1 MFFNYLTTAI
11 RNISKHKGYS
21 LINITGLAVGI
32 ASAVLILLYVQDELS
47 YDRFHEKSDQI
58 YRVGLH
64 GTIAGNEMKVGI
76 TSAPMAETLV
86 NEYPEVLNATRLFTF
101 TGSPVVKYN
110 ENSFVVEKYYLAD
123 STFFDVFTVE
133 FINGN
138 PKTALNRSNTMILTR
153 ETAEKI
159 FGTEDPV
166 GKTLLVGNDQEEFEV
181 TGVVKEFPGNSH
193 FNFDI
198 LTSIVSMPGASSPVW
213 VSNNF
218 VTYIVLQEGFD
229 YLDLEAKF
237 PELVKTY
244 VGPQLAQ
251 FANTTLEEFFEA
263 GNQWGY
269 FLQNLTDLHFSDLE
283 FEIEPGGDMKNV
295 YIFSVIAFFLII
307 IACINFMNLATAK
320 SAGRALEVG
329 IRKVAGS
336 SRKGLI
342 LQFLTESIILT
353 FISLVLAIVL
363 AALLIPS
370 FNNIASKTLALN
382 LLGDPLILSGIII
395 IGLIVSLLSGSYPAV
410 YLSAFKPVKVLKG
423 SIKSGAKNSRLR
435 SILVVI
441 QFSIAI
447 FLIISTIVVYRQ
459 MNFIQNKDLGYDKE
473 NLLIVQRAYAL
484 QDQRETFI
492 QELERNTGIE
502 SVTLTNFF
510 PGEIMGNTAYK
521 PEGSTADDIR
531 AINITYV
538 DDKYHEVLNLKI
550 NEGRWFSRDRADD
563 SSAVILNEAAVKAFG
578 YEDPVNKKVML
589 IGGGADN
596 TDLPLQVIG
605 VVKDFHYQSLHQTI
619 KPLVIHYNRNEF
631 GQFIGLKI
639 QPDNYQ
645 ESINFVQKQWDV
657 FVKDQPLEYSFLE
670 DELASKYADDRKTG
684 TIISIFALIAIL
696 VSCLGLFGLAL
707 YTTEQR
713 TKEIGIRKV
722 MGASVPVILLLLSKE
737 IIILMSVS
745 TLISWPAAYFFMK
758 NWLQNFAFKINPGVL
773 TFFIASLVALIIA
786 MITISYRTYRASTAN
801 PADSLRH
808 E

>member
-1 MFFNYLTTAI
+1 M
-11 RNISKHKGYS
+11 
-21 LINITGLAVGI
+21 INITGLAVGI

-76 TSAPMAETLV
+76 TSAPMAQTLV
-86 NEYPEVLNATRLFTF
+86 DEYPEVLHATRLFTF

-110 ENSFVVEKYYLAD
+110 ESSFVVEKYYLAD

-133 FINGN
+133 FINGD
-138 PKTALNRSNTMILTR
+138 PETALNRTNTMILTR

-166 GKTLLVGNDQEEFEV
+166 GKTLLVGNDQETFEV
-181 TGVVKEFPGNSH
+181 TGVVEEFPGNSH
-193 FNFDI
+193 FNFDV
-198 LTSIVSMPGASSPVW
+198 LTSIVSMPGANSPVW

-283 FEIEPGGDMKNV
+283 FEIEPGGDIKNV
-295 YIFSVIAFFLII
+295 YIFSVIAFFLIV

-342 LQFLTESIILT
+342 LQFLTESVILT
-353 FISLVLAIVL
+353 FISLVLAIILV
-363 AALLIPS
+363 ALFIPS
-370 FNNIASKTLALN
+370 FNNIASKALAMN
-382 LLGDPLILSGIII
+382 LLSDPMILSGIII

-423 SIKSGAKNSRLR
+423 SLKSGAKNSRIR
-435 SILVVI
+435 SVLVVI

-502 SVTLTNFF
+502 SVTLTSFF
-510 PGEIMGNTAYK
+510 PGSIMGNTAYK
-521 PEGSTADDIR
+521 PEGSTAEDIR
-531 AINITYV
+531 AINVTNV

-563 SSAVILNEAAVKAFG
+563 SSAVILNEAAVKALG
-578 YEDPVNKKVML
+578 YEDPVNKKVIL
-589 IGGGADN
+589 IGAGPDN
-596 TDLPLQVIG
+596 TDLPLQIIG
-605 VVKDFHYQSLHQTI
+605 VIKDFHYQSLHQTI

-631 GQFIGLKI
+631 GQLIGLKI
-639 QPDNYQ
+639 HPENYQ
-645 ESINFVQKQWDV
+645 ESINFVQEQWDA

-670 DELASKYADDRKTG
+670 DELASKYANDRKTG
-684 TIISIFALIAIL
+684 TIFSIFALIAIL
-696 VSCLGLFGLAL
+696 VSCLGLFGLAS

-722 MGASVPVILLLLSKE
+722 MGASVSVVLLLLSRE

-773 TFFIASLVALIIA
+773 TFFVASLVALIIA
-786 MITISYRTYRASTAN
+786 MLTISYRTYRASTEN
-801 PADSLRH
+801 PAESLRH
-808 E
+808 EG

>member
-47 YDRFHEKSDQI
+47 YDRFHEKSEQI

-76 TSAPMAETLV
+76 TSAPMAQTLV

-101 TGSPVVKYN
+101 AGSPVVKYN
-110 ENSFVVEKYYLAD
+110 EKSFVVEKYYFAD

-133 FINGN
+133 FINGD

-153 ETAEKI
+153 KTAEKI

-166 GKTLLVGNDQEEFEV
+166 GKTLLVGNDKEEFEV

-198 LTSIVSMPGASSPVW
+198 LTSIVSMPGANSPVW

-218 VTYIVLQEGFD
+218 VTYIVLQKGFD
-229 YLDLEAKF
+229 YHDLEAKF

-269 FLQNLTDLHFSDLE
+269 FLQKLTDLHFSDLE
-283 FEIEPGGDMKNV
+283 FEIEPGGDMKHV
-295 YIFSVIAFFLII
+295 YIFSVIAFFLIV

-329 IRKVAGS
+329 IRKVAGA

-342 LQFLTESIILT
+342 LQFLTESVILT

-363 AALLIPS
+363 ATLLIPS

-382 LLGDPLILSGIII
+382 LLSDPLILSGIIL

-423 SIKSGAKNSRLR
+423 SLKSGAKNSRLR

-473 NLLIVQRAYAL
+473 NLLIIQRAYAL

-492 QELERNTGIE
+492 QELEKNSGIE

-510 PGEIMGNTAYK
+510 PGSIMGNTAYK

-531 AINITYV
+531 SINITNV

-550 NEGRWFSRDRADD
+550 NRGRWFSRDRADD
-563 SSAVILNEAAVKAFG
+563 STAVILNEAAVKALGF
-578 YEDPVNKKVML
+578 EDPLNKKVML
-589 IGGGADN
+589 LGGGPDN
-596 TDLPLQVIG
+596 TDLPLQIIG

-639 QPDNYQ
+639 HPENYQ
-645 ESINFVQKQWDV
+645 ESINLVQKQWDT

-670 DELASKYADDRKTG
+670 DELASKYDDDRKTG
-684 TIISIFALIAIL
+684 IIFSIFAIIAIL
-696 VSCLGLFGLAL
+696 VSCLGLFGLAS
-707 YTTEQR
+707 YTAEQR

-722 MGASVPVILLLLSKE
+722 MGASVPVILLLLSRE

-745 TLISWPAAYFFMK
+745 TLISWPAAYFFTK
-758 NWLQNFAFKINPGVL
+758 NWLQNFAFRINPGVL
-773 TFFIASLVALIIA
+773 TFFIASLVALVIA
-786 MITISYRTYRASTAN
+786 MITVSYRTYRASKAN

>member
-47 YDRFHEKSDQI
+47 YDRFHEKSEQI

-76 TSAPMAETLV
+76 TSAPMAQTLV

-101 TGSPVVKYN
+101 AGSPVVKYN
-110 ENSFVVEKYYLAD
+110 EKSFVVEKYYFAD

-133 FINGN
+133 FINGD

-153 ETAEKI
+153 KTAEKI

-166 GKTLLVGNDQEEFEV
+166 GKTLLVGNDKEEFEV

-198 LTSIVSMPGASSPVW
+198 LTSIVSMPGANSPVW

-218 VTYIVLQEGFD
+218 VTYIVLQKGFD
-229 YLDLEAKF
+229 YHDLEAKF

-269 FLQNLTDLHFSDLE
+269 FLQKLSDLHFSDLE
-283 FEIEPGGDMKNV
+283 FEIEPGGDMKHI
-295 YIFSVIAFFLII
+295 YIFSVIAFFLIV

-329 IRKVAGS
+329 IRKVAGA

-342 LQFLTESIILT
+342 LQFLTESVILT

-363 AALLIPS
+363 ATLLIPS

-382 LLGDPLILSGIII
+382 LLSDPLILSGIIL

-423 SIKSGAKNSRLR
+423 SLKSGAKNSRLR

-473 NLLIVQRAYAL
+473 NLLIIQRAYAL

-492 QELERNTGIE
+492 QELEKNSGIE

-510 PGEIMGNTAYK
+510 PGSIMGNTAYK

-531 AINITYV
+531 SINITNV

-550 NEGRWFSRDRADD
+550 NRGRWFSRDRADD
-563 SSAVILNEAAVKAFG
+563 STAVILNEAAVKALGF
-578 YEDPVNKKVML
+578 EDPLNKKVML
-589 IGGGADN
+589 LGGGPDN
-596 TDLPLQVIG
+596 TDLPLQIIG

-639 QPDNYQ
+639 HPENYQ
-645 ESINFVQKQWDV
+645 ESINLVQKQWDT

-670 DELASKYADDRKTG
+670 DELASKYDDDRKTG
-684 TIISIFALIAIL
+684 IIFSIFAIIAIL
-696 VSCLGLFGLAL
+696 VSCLGLFGLAS
-707 YTTEQR
+707 YTAEQR

-722 MGASVPVILLLLSKE
+722 MGASVPVILLLLSRE

-745 TLISWPAAYFFMK
+745 TLISWPAAYFFTK
-758 NWLQNFAFKINPGVL
+758 NWLQNFAFRINPGVL
-773 TFFIASLVALIIA
+773 TFFIASLVALVIA
-786 MITISYRTYRASTAN
+786 MITISYRTYRASKAN